1 MFYLD
6 VLGLNTLEKS
16 KLQHA
21 ISTNMVECDFLIF
34 LFPFTSVL
42 NYVVCHHD
50 KKYECI
56 HNMNTKYIKIR
67 IFLQDMFSYSHRIM
81 DRIINIKHISPK
93 TLICVILPLKVVIY
107 FRGKEVCKLINHH

>member
-50 KKYECI
+50 KKYEYI
-56 HNMNTKYIKIR
+56 HNMKIWIQNISKYEFFYNTCSLFLTESR
-67 IFLQDMFSYSHRIM
+67 I
-81 DRIINIKHISPK
+81 
-93 TLICVILPLKVVIY
+93 
-107 FRGKEVCKLINHH
+107 E